1 MPTNITV
8 RVHGNETFERAL
20 SRFQRKVKLSGLLG
34 ELRDREAAR
43 SPGERRRAK
52 QQRAI
57 RRVARNNQQR

>member
-8 RVHGNETFERAL
+8 RVHSNESLERAL

-34 ELRDREAAR
+34 ELRDREEAR

-52 QQRAI
+52 QQRA
-57 RRVARNNQQR
+57 RKRAERNHQQR